1 MEKTYSNKKEIL
13 RFIIVG
19 IIATIFDYVTKVL
32 VTSAIG
38 NNLNDNIKTLIGYIS
53 GFLVSVIVNYILS
66 TFFVFK
72 NVKDEKKSKSFKSM
86 VLFFIFSLIGC
97 LIGLGIFYGCYYLF
111 KIWNI
116 DINNFSI
123 FKFYESITN
132 PEFYLYTLV
141 FVVQTLI
148 VLVFNYTTR
157 KKFIYVAPKNNE
169 NNLNSDNQSIK
180 NTAEL
185 QSISKNENRVDH
197 NINGKNIKIKKEKE

>member
-19 IIATIFDYVTKVL
+19 VIATIFDYVTKIL

-38 NNLNDNIKTLIGYIS
+38 DKLSDNYKTLIGYAC
-53 GFLVSVIVNYILS
+53 GFIVSVIVNYILS

-72 NVKDEKKSKSFKSM
+72 NVEDKNKSKSFKSM
-86 VLFFIFSLIGC
+86 ILFFIFSFIGF
-97 LIGLGIFYGCYYLF
+97 LLGLGIFYGCFYLF

-116 DINNFSI
+116 DIMSFSI

-141 FVVQTLI
+141 FVIQTLI

-157 KKFIYVAPKNNE
+157 KKFIYIAPK
-169 NNLNSDNQSIK
+169 SDEKDNDNDEKINK
-180 NTAEL
+180 NTAEP
-185 QSISKNENRVDH
+185 QQNDDND
-197 NINGKNIKIKKEKE
+197 INLNKKEKHKIIKIKKDKN